1 MIDVML
7 VHFTVKLLL
16 WQIQTETIHY
26 GAKGVE
32 LANIMCTGGTLT
44 YDEEP
49 TKEIFAD
56 VVMIGKDGTAVN

>member
-1 MIDVML
+1 
-7 VHFTVKLLL
+7 
-16 WQIQTETIHY
+16 
-26 GAKGVE
+26 
-32 LANIMCTGGTLT
+32 MCTGGTLT